1 MTNEERP
8 AWRSRIVGHG
18 EEDPAKLAPNPRN
31 WRKHPRRQR
40 AALEEVLDRVG
51 WVQDVVV
58 NRRTGHL
65 VDGHL
70 RANAAAARGEAL
82 IPVVYVDLSIDEERL
97 VLAALDPLAGLARTD
112 ADQLRELL
120 GDVDLGEGAL
130 ASMFGKQQAVALGS
144 ADPDVLPDPAPEP
157 YVRLGEVYE
166 LGDHLL
172 LCGDATSRSDVA
184 TLIGGAR
191 AELMFTDPPYG
202 VSYGREG
209 SGGKNAIAGDL
220 SQAAIP
226 VSFAVALEIALDDNA
241 RVYICGGSSQFGMY
255 AALFDHHLRQHPHPL
270 IWVKESFV
278 MRPNNYHSQFE
289 IIYYGWRGVG
299 GGSKFWHGDRKQ
311 SDVWQ
316 ISRDREGGKSLHPAQ
331 KPVELV
337 EVALRN
343 SSAPGGIVFDPF
355 VGSGTTIIAAE
366 RLARRCRAIEID
378 PVLAQVAIERWQ
390 AFTGREAKRVGGRG
404 E

>member
-70 RANAAAARGEAL
+70 RANAAAARGEQL

-130 ASMFGKQQAVALGS
+130 ASMFGKQTAAPLS
-144 ADPDVLPDPAPEP
+144 PADPDALPPPPALE
-157 YVRLGEVYE
+157 VKLGEVYE
-166 LGDHLL
+166 LGVHLL
-172 LCGDATSRSDVA
+172 MCGDAASSADVA
-184 TLIGGAR
+184 LVTGGSR
-191 AELMFTDPPYG
+191 AALMFCD
-202 VSYGREG
+202 VL
-209 SGGKNAIAGDL
+209 AGDVIETAQ
-220 SQAAIP
+220 S
-226 VSFAVALEIALDDNA
+226 VALEPDA
-241 RVYICGGSSQFGMY
+241 R
-255 AALFDHHLRQHPHPL
+255 
-270 IWVKESFV
+270 
-278 MRPNNYHSQFE
+278 
-289 IIYYGWRGVG
+289 IYVVG
-299 GGSKFWHGDRKQ
+299 GLVPTPPDWRTLAWVHDEPLDSARRTYRRQWTPIHFRRADGGPAAAPWYGGTRQ
-311 SDVWQ
+311 SDVWTFP
-316 ISRDREGGKSLHPAQ
+316 REGEQLPAGQ
-331 KPVELV
+331 IPVELV
-337 EVALRN
+337 ERAYLC
-343 SSAPGGIVFDPF
+343 STAPGARVYLPYAGD
-355 VGSGTTIIAAE
+355 GTAIIAAE
-366 RLARRCRAIEID
+366 RSQRVAFALELDPLRA
-378 PVLAQVAIERWQ
+378 AMAIERWQ